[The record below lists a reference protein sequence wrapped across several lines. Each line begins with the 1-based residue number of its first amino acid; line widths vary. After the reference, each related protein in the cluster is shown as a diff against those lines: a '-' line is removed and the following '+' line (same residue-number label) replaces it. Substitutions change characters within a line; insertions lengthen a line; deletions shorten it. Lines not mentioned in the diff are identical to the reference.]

1 MKELEQGSEG
11 FYLVPTLSTSLS
23 LSSGKIAITQA
34 AERNSSE
41 LKSQVIGFSIFSQRG
56 GRKWIDGADG
66 DGGWGAPSGS
76 VSARSRRDVAE
87 DPSRV
92 GMCRAA

>member
-1 MKELEQGSEG
+1 MKELEQGPEG

-23 LSSGKIAITQA
+23 LSSGKIAITQT

-66 DGGWGAPSGS
+66 VGALQ
-76 VSARSRRDVAE
+76 VA
-87 DPSRV
+87 
-92 GMCRAA
+92 A